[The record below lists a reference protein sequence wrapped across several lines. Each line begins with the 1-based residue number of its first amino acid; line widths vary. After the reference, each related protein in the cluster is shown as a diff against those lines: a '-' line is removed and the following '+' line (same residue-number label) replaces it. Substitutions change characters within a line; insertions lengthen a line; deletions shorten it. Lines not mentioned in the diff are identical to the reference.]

1 MENVDFLISE
11 EAQQDMDLK
20 SAFAPAVPR
29 QPFFRAMLGDPKQ
42 SPGGVPED
50 QRAHRTLL
58 LKAPIGLRAPHAWYM
73 PHEVPGV
80 FKTLLHHC
88 QGFRQD
94 DLEQAADTVSQQPL
108 GCTWFRPEG
117 VTATSSFASALQA
130 TYSDLSKVDLELPEG
145 LLIGLGY
152 AATNPDSPLT
162 SNWPKVQQSDPGL
175 LGNTAGV
182 SCCQP
187 VHGLPR
193 RYMNRSLEFST
204 NAMQPAR

>member
-11 EAQQDMDLK
+11 EAQQDMNLK

-152 AATNPDSPLT
+152 AATNPDSPFDFQLAQSAAERSGVAGQHRWSLMLPT
-162 SNWPKVQQSDPGL
+162 SARVAQEVYEPLIGIQYQCYA
-175 LGNTAGV
+175 AG
-182 SCCQP
+182 
-187 VHGLPR
+187 
-193 RYMNRSLEFST
+193 
-204 NAMQPAR
+204 